1 MRVRALLLALACAVA
16 AVHAPATAWA
26 APKSHTRPLVRV
38 ARKSTPTPTLSSSV
52 AGVVARAE
60 FAHAVVGVEF
70 YDLDARRPIFSL
82 NPKALFTAASTTKL
96 VTEGAALHALGPAYR
111 FHTRVYRTG
120 EIDAAGTLA
129 GSLVVEP
136 SGDPDLSGRALPNG
150 TYAFEN
156 EDHSYGG
163 DPVAGDP
170 MTAVDDLATQIAA
183 HGIKS
188 ITGTVIVQPMLFKE
202 GDTETGTGTS
212 ISPVALNDNIVDL
225 LIGPGAS
232 IGAAATVVAWPAT
245 SYLKIV
251 DRAVTGPANSANTI
265 DTSGDAADADG
276 THTLT
281 IVGSAPLSSKP
292 QWNTYAVAD
301 PIRFLD
307 AALTD
312 ALRAKGIAVLEG
324 ADPATGGSSYAVFSA
339 ATVFDPSEIVA
350 DHVSLPFAQDVR
362 LTLKVSQNLHAA
374 MMPYLLGALVA
385 HDSTD
390 PLKAGFGVERD
401 WLAAQGL
408 DLRGASAADGEGGDA
423 HFSPDFMVRYLA
435 MERGQPEF
443 WALHAGL
450 PILGRDGTLAEIQTR
465 SPAAGHV
472 AAKTGTWSN
481 TDYLNGKQIV
491 SKGLAGYFTSA
502 SGRHVAFAVYFNNL
516 ELTTD
521 ADASTFAGQACGE
534 IAALGYRYIR

>member
-1 MRVRALLLALACAVA
+1 MKVRVCLLALAFAVA
-16 AVHAPATAWA
+16 SANAPTTLWA
-26 APKSHTRPLVRV
+26 APKAHSLPRLRAVRS
-38 ARKSTPTPTLSSSV
+38 STPTLASRI
-52 AGVVARAE
+52 AAVVARPE
-60 FAHAVVGVEF
+60 FAHAIVGVEF
-70 YDLDARRPIFSL
+70 YDLDAGRPIFSF
-82 NPKALFTAASTTKL
+82 NSRMLFTAASTTKL
-96 VTEGAALHALGPAYR
+96 VTEGAALHALGPSYR

-120 EIDAAGTLA
+120 DIDAAGTLA

-150 TYAFEN
+150 TFAFEN

-170 MTAVDDLATQIAA
+170 MSSVNDLATQIATQ
-183 HGIKS
+183 GIKTV
-188 ITGTVIVQPMLFKE
+188 TGAVIVQPTLFKQ
-202 GDTETGTGTS
+202 GDTESGTGTS

-225 LIGPGAS
+225 SIGPGAPV
-232 IGAAATVVAWPAT
+232 GAAATVLASPST

-251 DRAVTGPANSANTI
+251 DRAVTGPPGSVNTI
-265 DTSGDAADADG
+265 DTSDDVANADG

-281 IVGSAPLSSKP
+281 IVGSVPIASKP

-312 ALRAKGIAVLEG
+312 ALRAKGVAILDG
-324 ADPATGGSSYAVFSA
+324 ADATTGGNTYAVFSNITA
-339 ATVFDPSEIVA
+339 FDPSEIVA

-481 TDYLNGKQIV
+481 IDYLNGKQIV

-502 SGRHVAFAVYFNNL
+502 SGRRVAFAVYFNNF

-521 ADASTFAGQACGE
+521 ADPSTFAGQACGE

>member
-1 MRVRALLLALACAVA
+1 MRVGAFLLALACAIASANAPA
-16 AVHAPATAWA
+16 AVWA
-26 APKSHTRPLVRV
+26 SPKTHMLPRPRV
-38 ARKSTPTPTLSSSV
+38 APLPTPTLSRRI
-52 AGVVARAE
+52 AGVVMRPE
-60 FAHAVVGVEF
+60 FAHAVVGIEF
-70 YDLDARRPIFSL
+70 YDLDAHRTIFSL
-82 NPKALFTAASTTKL
+82 NPKTLFTAASTTKL

-120 EIDAAGTLA
+120 DVDASGTLS
-129 GSLVVEP
+129 GSLIVEP
-136 SGDPDLSGRALPNG
+136 SGDPDLSGRELPNG
-150 TYAFEN
+150 TYAFKN

-170 MTAVDDLATQIAA
+170 MAAVVDLANQIAA
-183 HGIKS
+183 HGIKTV
-188 ITGTVIVQPMLFKE
+188 TGSVIVQPTLFKQGE
-202 GDTETGTGTS
+202 TESGTGIS

-225 LIGPGAS
+225 SIGPGGS
-232 IGAAATVVAWPAT
+232 VGAAAAIVAWPSTA
-245 SYLKIV
+245 YLKIV
-251 DRAVTGPANSANTI
+251 DRAVTGSASSSNTI
-265 DTSGDAADADG
+265 DTSDDVADADG

-281 IVGSAPLSSKP
+281 ITGSVPAASKP
-292 QWNTYAVAD
+292 QWNTYAVPD
-301 PIRFLD
+301 PIRFLEF
-307 AALTD
+307 ALTG
-312 ALRAKGIAVLEG
+312 ALRAERITVLDG
-324 ADPATGGSSYAVFSA
+324 ADAATGGKTFAVYSA
-339 ATVFDPSEIVA
+339 PTVFDPSEIVA

-362 LTLKVSQNLHAA
+362 ITLKVSQNLHAA

-385 HDSTD
+385 HDTTD
-390 PLKAGFGVERD
+390 PLKAGFGIERD

-408 DLRGASAADGEGGDA
+408 DLRGASAADGEGGSA
-423 HFSPDFMVRYLA
+423 HFSPDFMVHYLA

-450 PILGRDGTLAEIQTR
+450 PILGRDGTLADIQTG

-472 AAKTGTWSN
+472 AAKTGTWSD

-534 IAALGYRYIR
+534 IAAIGYRYIR